1 MFIKKIG
8 IDLGTINTLVFV
20 PKKGIVVN
28 EPSVVAIDAKTKKPI
43 AIGNEAKE
51 MIGRNPE
58 EIRVLKPLKDG
69 VIADY
74 TATEAMLRYFIT
86 KTTGNFKFIH
96 PEIMIS
102 VPSCITSTEKKAVID
117 ATISAGAKSA
127 YIIKESIASAIG
139 AGIPVAEAS
148 GHMIIDIGG
157 GTSEIAVISLG
168 GIVVSSSIKI
178 AGNKFDSAIIDY
190 IKKNYNF
197 SIGERT
203 AELIK
208 IKVGSALF
216 SKEKLTT
223 EVTGID
229 VVSGLPKV
237 FTVTSDDVTF
247 AIQEELKAIIEAIK
261 KVLHDIPPELSSD
274 IMENGIVLA
283 GGSSL
288 VRNIDKLFCNAL
300 GIKVR
305 VADNPLLCVVKGI
318 SIVLD
323 HLNMYKKS
331 IFSGRG

>member
-28 EPSVVAIDAKTKKPI
+28 EPSVVAIDSKTKKPI
-43 AIGNEAKE
+43 SIGNEAKE

-58 EIRVLKPLKDG
+58 EIKVLKPLKDG

-139 AGIPVAEAS
+139 AGIPVGEAS

-168 GIVVSSSIKI
+168 GIVVSHSIKT

-208 IKVGSALF
+208 TKVGSALF
-216 SKEKLTT
+216 SKEKLTI

-237 FTVTSDDVTF
+237 FVVNSDDITF
-247 AIQEELKAIIEAIK
+247 AIQEQLKSIIEATK

-274 IMENGIVLA
+274 IMENGIILA

-288 VRNIDKLFCNAL
+288 LRNIDKLFCNAL
-300 GIKVR
+300 GISVKV
-305 VADNPLLCVVKGI
+305 AENPLTCVIRGI
-318 SIVLD
+318 SIVLEN
-323 HLNMYKKS
+323 LNMYKKS
-331 IFSGRG
+331 IFSGRD

>member
-28 EPSVVAIDAKTKKPI
+28 EPSVVAIDSKTKKPI

-51 MIGRNPE
+51 MIGRNPD
-58 EIRVLKPLKDG
+58 EIKVLKPLKDG

-86 KTTGNFKFIH
+86 KTTGNFKFVH

-139 AGIPVAEAS
+139 ASIPVAEAS

-168 GIVVSSSIKI
+168 GIVVSNSIKI

-216 SKEKLTT
+216 SKEKLTV

-237 FTVTSDDVTF
+237 FVVNSDDITF
-247 AIQEELKAIIEAIK
+247 AIQEELKSIIEAIK

-288 VRNIDKLFCNAL
+288 LRNIDKLFCNAL

-305 VADNPLLCVVKGI
+305 VADNPLICVVKGI
-318 SIVLD
+318 SIVLEN
-323 HLNMYKKS
+323 LNMYKKS

>member
-28 EPSVVAIDAKTKKPI
+28 EPSVVAIDSKTKKPI
-43 AIGNEAKE
+43 SIGNEAKE

-58 EIRVLKPLKDG
+58 EIKVLKPLKDG

-86 KTTGNFKFIH
+86 KTTGNFKFVH

-168 GIVVSSSIKI
+168 GIVVSNSIKV
-178 AGNKFDSAIIDY
+178 AGNKFDAAIIDY
-190 IKKNYNF
+190 VKKKYNF

-203 AELIK
+203 AEFIK
-208 IKVGSALF
+208 TKVGNALF

-223 EVTGID
+223 EVSGID

-237 FTVTSDDVTF
+237 FSINSDDVTF
-247 AIQEELKAIIEAIK
+247 AIQEELKTIIESVK

-283 GGSSL
+283 GGSSML
-288 VRNIDKLFCNAL
+288 RNIDKLFCNAL

-305 VADNPLLCVVKGI
+305 VADNPFFCVIKGI
-318 SIVLD
+318 SMVLE

>member
-28 EPSVVAIDAKTKKPI
+28 EPSVVAIDTKTKKPI

-51 MIGRNPE
+51 MIGRNPD

-168 GIVVSSSIKI
+168 GIVVSHSIKI

-203 AELIK
+203 AEIVK

-223 EVTGID
+223 EITGID

-237 FTVTSDDVTF
+237 FTVNSDDVTF

-305 VADNPLLCVVKGI
+305 VAENPLLCVVKGI

>member
-28 EPSVVAIDAKTKKPI
+28 EPSVVAIDSKTKKPI
-43 AIGNEAKE
+43 SIGNEAKE

-58 EIRVLKPLKDG
+58 EIKVLKPLKDG

-139 AGIPVAEAS
+139 AGIPVGEAS

-168 GIVVSSSIKI
+168 GIVVSHSIKT

-208 IKVGSALF
+208 TKVGSALF
-216 SKEKLTT
+216 SKEKLTI

-237 FTVTSDDVTF
+237 FVVNSDDITF
-247 AIQEELKAIIEAIK
+247 AIQEQLKSIIEATK

-274 IMENGIVLA
+274 IMENGIILA

-288 VRNIDKLFCNAL
+288 LRNIDKLFCNAL
-300 GIKVR
+300 GISVKV
-305 VADNPLLCVVKGI
+305 AENPLTCVIRGI
-318 SIVLD
+318 SIVLEN
-323 HLNMYKKS
+323 LNMYKKS